1 MVETPVAEQRKG
13 GRRVLT
19 EFFAKNIKVFL
30 PGMFRKYSDIQ
41 PLMVNVVLG
50 IILMLKTIKD
60 ALETYLE
67 GGRDFLFFP
76 VPTLICAGL
85 SMIDH
90 TSAILVVPWV
100 YIFVLIPLMLV
111 PTLRDWCVR
120 RLSTLR
126 FLHIQDLV
134 EMLDSR

>member
-1 MVETPVAEQRKG
+1 M
-13 GRRVLT
+13 LT

-60 ALETYLE
+60 ALKTYLE

-76 VPTLICAGL
+76 VPTLISFLCAGL

-111 PTLRDWCVR
+111 PTLRDWRVK